1 MGVAAVGDKVDGSRG
16 KEAEQD
22 GDEGRE
28 EADGH
33 ARTLAISADI
43 VGVGAGYAAGVSN
56 DEILDEQKATAVSSD
71 RTSDGASVEPLDAGA
86 ERRRRV
92 AERRRARGGG
102 PTDLY
107 EFNPAILVSVLPVA
121 VFWIVRRIA
130 ETQIA
135 IGMGF
140 ATSLIVFRYTR
151 RQGVIGYL
159 AIGGIVVVGGA
170 ALVGLVLD
178 SDKAFLANDPVNDFI
193 GVALFL
199 GSVAIRRPL
208 VGLIACEIFPKLT
221 ALVEPKHRVFYV
233 LTVLWAVQNLGTG
246 IIRIFLLEEL
256 SVDGYI
262 LWSRV
267 ITWPIA
273 LALFAL
279 SAYMVGRVAQDRRLA
294 AALSEDGS

>member
-1 MGVAAVGDKVDGSRG
+1 MNSESEPV
-16 KEAEQD
+16 
-22 GDEGRE
+22 
-28 EADGH
+28 
-33 ARTLAISADI
+33 
-43 VGVGAGYAAGVSN
+43 
-56 DEILDEQKATAVSSD
+56 DEQAETTAS
-71 RTSDGASVEPLDAGA
+71 SDGASVEPLDAGA
-86 ERRRRV
+86 EAGSQVVPPASSQAGPSVEPPAGAAARRRRV
-92 AERRRARGGG
+92 AERKAARGGG
-102 PTDLY
+102 SADLY
-107 EFNPAILVSVLPVA
+107 EFNPAILVTVLPVA
-121 VFWIVRRIA
+121 VFWIVRQIA
-130 ETQIA
+130 ATQIA

-159 AIGGIVVVGGA
+159 AVGGIVVVGGA

-193 GVALFL
+193 GFVLFM

-208 VGLIACEIFPKLT
+208 VGLLTCEIFPKLT
-221 ALVEPKHRVFYV
+221 ELVDPKHRVFYV

-246 IIRIFLLEEL
+246 IIRIFLLDEL

-267 ITWPIA
+267 VTWPIA

-279 SAYMVGRVAQDRRLA
+279 SAYMVGRVAQDHRLA
-294 AALSEDGS
+294 AAVAAAAAEDGP